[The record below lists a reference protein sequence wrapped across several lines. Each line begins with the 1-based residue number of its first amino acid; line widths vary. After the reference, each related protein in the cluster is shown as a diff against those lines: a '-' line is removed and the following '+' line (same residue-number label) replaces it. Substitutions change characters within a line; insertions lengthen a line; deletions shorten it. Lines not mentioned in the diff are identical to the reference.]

1 MEYKLINC
9 KPVPAKLYDELVAM
23 GCGRDIT
30 ITSCLRTDEAV
41 RWARSKNCSLSSQAE
56 LYNGWI
62 NHLPGYNPANPPG
75 QSTHE
80 LRNDGAAYAL
90 PVRWPLRYWQ
100 VGIDNSNSPLL
111 CSRARARGWIAT
123 LTYPSSSSERHHV
136 NFRKEPKLVV
146 FRPLK
151 LRSRG
156 PRVAAMTRAL
166 HYLGFLHISGKG
178 TGKFG
183 REVER
188 ALREFQE
195 SYHLPV
201 DGVYGVHT
209 AAQLR
214 AANRGRKRERKLA
227 LKIKDPKKREAALER
242 ISERYGPAR
251 DEG

>member
-9 KPVPAKLYDELVAM
+9 KPVPAQLYDELVAM

-30 ITSCLRTDEAV
+30 INSCLRTDDAV
-41 RWARSKNCSLSSQAE
+41 RWARGEGCSLSSQPE
-56 LYNGWI
+56 LYALFLAGR
-62 NHLPGYNPANPPG
+62 GNPANPPG

-80 LRNDGAAYAL
+80 LRNDGAAYAV

-111 CSRARARGWIAT
+111 CARARARRWIAT
-123 LTYPSSSSERHHV
+123 LTYPNSSSERQHV
-136 NFRKEPKLVV
+136 NFRREPILKV

-151 LRSRG
+151 RGSRG

-166 HYLGFLHISGKG
+166 HYLGFLHVSAKG

-183 REVER
+183 ESVED
-188 ALREFQE
+188 ALREFQR

-209 AAQLR
+209 AAQLKT
-214 AANRGRKRERKLA
+214 ANRGRKRERKLA
-227 LKIKDPKKREAALER
+227 LKIKDPKKQAAALER
-242 ISERYGPAR
+242 ISERYGPAKAR
-251 DEG
+251 